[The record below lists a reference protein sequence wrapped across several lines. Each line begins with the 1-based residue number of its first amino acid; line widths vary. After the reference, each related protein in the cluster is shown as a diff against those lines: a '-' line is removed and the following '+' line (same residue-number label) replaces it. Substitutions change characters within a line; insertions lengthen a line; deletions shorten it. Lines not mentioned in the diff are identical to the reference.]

1 MNQEFVFSDVLRF
14 SVRHLRP
21 EVSDESAA
29 EPAPE
34 GEARRPLRLRLQRL
48 REVTFSGTAT
58 VLLPKTC
65 YSLAAV
71 ELLQGTLT
79 LILKGECS
87 CTPDLLSRLVWTRL
101 F

>member
-48 REVTFSGTAT
+48 RKVTFS
-58 VLLPKTC
+58 
-65 YSLAAV
+65 
-71 ELLQGTLT
+71 
-79 LILKGECS
+79 
-87 CTPDLLSRLVWTRL
+87 
-101 F
+101 